1 MSQEA
6 FKDQNNYEELEPLEL
21 MESVEEAEEV
31 QQDHDLSQLMTS
43 LRTEPLR
50 AELKFLLRTLEEY
63 PSPAILLS
71 PKLFVIWENNHYSEL
86 FDHTVRQLP
95 VNLSQDFSQDLD
107 TEEYGAIYSALHSP
121 ESQYSYRGRLQAIHH
136 KRLTRV
142 FNVNINPIYLEDENT
157 PVFYQAHFDDVTEEQ
172 KTLLQG
178 TFLSLLEASKLKDN
192 DTGKHIQRVGEYSR
206 ILAEYLYT
214 HADSDETAA
223 INLEFIENIRF
234 LAQMHDV
241 GKIGTPDD
249 ILNKEGALDEQE
261 WEIMQEHTINGAYIM
276 STYPHP
282 MAREIA
288 LFHHEKW
295 DGSGYPYQL
304 SGNMIPLSARIVAV
318 ADVYDALRME
328 RSYKKAYGHSETVR
342 TILNDAGT
350 HFDPMI
356 AAAFQKIHG
365 RFRELRHD
373 LSDT

>member
-1 MSQEA
+1 MSQQA
-6 FKDQNNYEELEPLEL
+6 FTDQNHYEELEPLEL
-21 MESVEEAEEV
+21 MESEGEVEKV
-31 QQDHDLSQLMTS
+31 QHDQQLDKLMASLSAQ
-43 LRTEPLR
+43 PLR
-50 AELKFLLRTLEEY
+50 PELKFLLRTLESS

-86 FDHTVRQLP
+86 FDRTKRQLP
-95 VNLSQDFSQDLD
+95 INLSQDFRQDLD
-107 TEEYGAIYSALHSP
+107 TEEYGAIYSALHS
-121 ESQYSYRGRLQAIHH
+121 STTHYSYRLRLQAIHH
-136 KRLTRV
+136 QRLTRV
-142 FNVNINPIYLEDENT
+142 FNVNINPVYLEDEEA
-157 PVFYQAHFDDVTEEQ
+157 PAFYQAHFDDVTEEQ
-172 KTLLQG
+172 KTLLRG

-206 ILAEYLYT
+206 LLSEYLYT
-214 HADSDETAA
+214 HADSVETAS

-249 ILNKEGALDEQE
+249 ILNKEGPLDEQE

-295 DGSGYPYQL
+295 NGSGYPYQL
-304 SGNMIPLSARIVAV
+304 SENMIPLSARIVSI

-328 RSYKKAYGHSETVR
+328 RSYKKAYDHSETVR
-342 TILNDAGT
+342 IILDDAGT

-356 AAAFQKIHG
+356 ATAFQEIHHQ
-365 RFRELRHD
+365 FRDLRED